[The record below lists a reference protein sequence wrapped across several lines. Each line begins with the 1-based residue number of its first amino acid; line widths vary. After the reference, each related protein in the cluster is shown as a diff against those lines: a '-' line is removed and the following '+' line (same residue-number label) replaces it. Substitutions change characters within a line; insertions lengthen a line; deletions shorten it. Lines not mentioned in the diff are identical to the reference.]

1 MRAYIRTCIR
11 VCVCVCVC
19 ACVRACVHV
28 LCVYNNF
35 SNFAQGVFEGFTGVV
50 VQPIR
55 GTVLR

>member
-1 MRAYIRTCIR
+1 MHACE
-11 VCVCVCVC
+11 
-19 ACVRACVHV
+19 CVRACVHV
-28 LCVYNNF
+28 LCIKKNCI